1 MKTTGMKLLAMTE
14 IIVPTERVCFKKYF
28 ANSLAKCAFCC
39 GFEEAEW
46 DLAAPLNNNHSDE
59 LQRTTSVDNLEE
71 TESNKNSSIPDMQQ
85 NQILSEILQELLM
98 DALRECESSDQ
109 VSNIIKNRTP
119 IQPNLPLCSRCT

>member
-1 MKTTGMKLLAMTE
+1 MKLLAMTE

-28 ANSLAKCAFCC
+28 ANSLAKFAFCC

-46 DLAAPLNNNHSDE
+46 DLAALELNNNHSDE
-59 LQRTTSVDNLEE
+59 LQRTTTVDNLEE
-71 TESNKNSSIPDMQQ
+71 IELNKNSSIPDMQQ
-85 NQILSEILQELLM
+85 NQILSEILQELLT

-109 VSNIIKNRTP
+109 DSKIIKNRTP